1 MEQVDKM
8 IIAKAFQKDIVLENK
23 VIVQVRVKVKMK
35 MIWMM
40 QIKKMNQLMML
51 AICQVKMK

>member
-40 QIKKMNQLMML
+40 QIKKMSQLMML